1 MDCKTKA
8 SMIARFV
15 SARLQGNVYINDI
28 TSILLL
34 SVGAITVP
42 YILPHEVL
50 LFSAHEAAERTTLKS
65 SSAPLVIN

>member
-8 SMIARFV
+8 SMIAKFV

-28 TSILLL
+28 TSML